1 MGQKV
6 GSAPISFHNYGAPLY
21 QGAIE

>member
-6 GSAPISFHNYGAPLY
+6 GSAPISYHNYGAPLY